1 MAFNDTI
8 WLNIAIMDKVNLYVL
23 DFSGVMPSACQS
35 VRDLF
40 FIANQQAERTIFN
53 VIDVSTSEDILPDGK
68 GLLFI
73 PPSLSSELPTFNDP
87 EILSILKNWHHSGAV
102 LVSACASVFWLA
114 NAGLLDGKY
123 ATTHWKLCERLA
135 CEFPAIKKVCVHKM
149 VVDQG
154 EIVTAAG
161 LYAFQDL
168 ALHIMARY
176 AGFELAK
183 RVADYCLLDLT
194 GRLQAY
200 YHRFIPNFAHRD
212 EVILKAQEFCAE
224 NFFNAISVST
234 IAEFCHISERSL
246 LRRFKSAT
254 GLTPKQYVIQLR
266 IEKAKQLMELE
277 SLSIEAIGYE
287 VGYMDVSNFT
297 KIFKKTSGV
306 TPAEF
311 KFRVGIIGVAG

>member
-1 MAFNDTI
+1 MNKI
-8 WLNIAIMDKVNLYVL
+8 NLYVL
-23 DFSGVMPSACQS
+23 DFPGVMLSARQG

-40 FIANQQAERTIFN
+40 LIANQQAERKIFE
-53 VIDVSTSEDILPDGK
+53 VIDVSTSQNISPDSK

-73 PPSLSSELPTFNDP
+73 PPSLSDELPTFSDP
-87 EILSILKNWHHSGAV
+87 KTLSILKSWHHSGAV

-135 CEFPAIKKVCVHKM
+135 CEFPDIKKVCVHKM

-194 GRLQAY
+194 GRMQAY
-200 YHRFIPNFAHRD
+200 YQRFIPNFSHRD
-212 EVILKAQEFCAE
+212 EAVLKAQKFCKD
-224 NFFNAISVST
+224 NFFNDISVLI
-234 IAEFCHISERSL
+234 IAQFCHISERSL

-254 GLTPKQYVIQLR
+254 GFTPKQYIIQLR

-277 SLSIEAIGYE
+277 NLSIEAIGFE
-287 VGYMDVSNFT
+287 VGYLDVSNFT

-311 KFRVGIIGVAG
+311 KLRVGK

>member
-1 MAFNDTI
+1 MK
-8 WLNIAIMDKVNLYVL
+8 NINLYLL
-23 DFSGVMPSACQS
+23 DVPGAMPSAHQG

-40 FIANQQAERTIFN
+40 HIANQQAERTIFG
-53 VIDVSTSEDILPDGK
+53 VIDVSLSDDISPDGE

-73 PPSLSSELPTFNDP
+73 PPSVSSELPTFNDP
-87 EILSILKNWHHSGAV
+87 KVLSILKRWHHSGAV
-102 LVSACASVFWLA
+102 LMSVCASVFWLA
-114 NAGLLDGKY
+114 NAGLLNGRY
-123 ATTHWKLCERLA
+123 VTTHWKLCERLA
-135 CEFPAIKKVCVHKM
+135 REFPAIKKVCTHEM

-154 EIVTAAG
+154 KIVTAAG
-161 LYAFQDL
+161 LYAYQDL

-183 RVADYCLLDLT
+183 SVADYCLLDLT

-212 EVILKAQEFCAE
+212 EVVLKAQEYCAE
-224 NFFNAISVST
+224 NYFKDVSVSS
-234 IAEFCHISERSL
+234 IADFCHISERSL

-254 GLTPKQYVIQLR
+254 GFTPKQYVIQLK
-266 IEKAKQLMELE
+266 IEKAKQILELE
-277 SLSIEAIGYE
+277 NFSIESVGYE

-311 KFRVGIIGVAG
+311 KLRLGK

>member
-1 MAFNDTI
+1 MALYDIF
-8 WLNIAIMDKVNLYVL
+8 WLKYAIMKKTNLYLL
-23 DFSGVMPSACQS
+23 DFPGAMPSARQG

-40 FIANQQAERTIFN
+40 HIANQQAERPAFDVIN
-53 VIDVSTSEDILPDGK
+53 VSSSEDIVPDGK

-73 PPSLSSELPTFNDP
+73 PPSLSKELPAFNDP
-87 EILSILKNWHHSGAV
+87 KILSTLKSWHLSGAV

-114 NAGLLDGKY
+114 KAGLLDGKY

-200 YHRFIPNFAHRD
+200 YHRFIPNLSHLD
-212 EVILKAQEFCAE
+212 EVVLKAQEFCAV
-224 NFFNAISVST
+224 NFFNDISVSD
-234 IAEFCHISERSL
+234 IAGFCHISERSL

-277 SLSIEAIGYE
+277 NLSIEAIGYE

-311 KFRVGIIGVAG
+311 KLRVG

>member
-1 MAFNDTI
+1 MAINDII
-8 WLNIAIMDKVNLYVL
+8 WLNIAIMNKINLYVL
-23 DFSGVMPSACQS
+23 NFPEVMPSARQG

-40 FIANQQAERTIFN
+40 LIANQQAESVIFD
-53 VIDVSTSEDILPDGK
+53 VIDVSTSEDIFPDGR

-73 PPSLSSELPTFNDP
+73 PPSLSDELPTFNDP
-87 EILSILKNWHHSGAV
+87 KILSILKSWHHSGAV

-200 YHRFIPNFAHRD
+200 YH
-212 EVILKAQEFCAE
+212 K
-224 NFFNAISVST
+224 
-234 IAEFCHISERSL
+234 
-246 LRRFKSAT
+246 
-254 GLTPKQYVIQLR
+254 Y
-266 IEKAKQLMELE
+266 
-277 SLSIEAIGYE
+277 
-287 VGYMDVSNFT
+287 VSN
-297 KIFKKTSGV
+297 
-306 TPAEF
+306 
-311 KFRVGIIGVAG
+311 